1 MDALSFTVNVVC
13 SCLQLDPEEAQL
25 DVNTPLLGG
34 LPDFNSLTI
43 ATVIESI
50 EEQLDC
56 TIEDEELTGELF
68 ETVGTLAQFV
78 ETKM

>member
-1 MDALSFTVNVVC
+1 MDALNLTVNIVC
-13 SCLQLDPEEAQL
+13 SCLQLDPSEAQL
-25 DVNTPLLGG
+25 DADTPLLGG

-56 TIEDEELTGELF
+56 IIEDEELTGELF
-68 ETVGTLAQFV
+68 ETVGTVAQFV

>member
-1 MDALSFTVNVVC
+1 MDALSITVNIVC
-13 SCLQLDPEEAQL
+13 SCLQLDQEEAQL
-25 DVNTPLLGG
+25 DAATPLLGG

-43 ATVIESI
+43 ATVVESI

-68 ETVGTLAQFV
+68 ETVGSLAQFV